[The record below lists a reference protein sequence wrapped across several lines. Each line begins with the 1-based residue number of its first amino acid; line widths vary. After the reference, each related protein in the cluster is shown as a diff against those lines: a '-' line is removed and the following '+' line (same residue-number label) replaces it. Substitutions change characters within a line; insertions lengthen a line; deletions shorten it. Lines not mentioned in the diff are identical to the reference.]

1 MRLDHLPEDASPV
14 SVSQAGLIRLNG
26 PARAI
31 ALDVLRVNSLQ
42 TGAYVS
48 HFRGRGMEFDESRPY
63 QPGDDP
69 RSIDWRVTA
78 RSTTAYTKLFREERE
93 RPVLV
98 VVDLRSN
105 MHFATRG
112 CFKSVNAS
120 RAAAL
125 IAWAAHH
132 RGDRLGGLIF
142 GDTTHREL
150 KPRLGRRAALRFVH
164 QLAEH
169 PDWTNRGVPEGSDP
183 FARAMSS
190 LRRVARPGSLVV
202 VISDFIG
209 FDRAAQS
216 YLSSVARHNEVL
228 AVFLNDPLERKLP
241 PPGRYRIVSPD
252 DELAIDTYAAAARRD
267 YEHEFEERSHVLEA
281 FCHRYGVHLMSMST
295 DDDRSRHYKRHLDA
309 GATDGSDPAC
319 IARFALAEAIGWWP
333 LARVGGCSSPSL
345 CSGLAGCYCA
355 HGASGSSTQHV
366 AMQFARWPR

>member
-1 MRLDHLPEDASPV
+1 MALLDHLHEDSSPV

-31 ALDVLRVNSLQ
+31 ALDVVRVNSLQ

-98 VVDLRSN
+98 VTDLRSN

-125 IAWAAHH
+125 ISWAAHH

-142 GDTTHREL
+142 GDTTHWEL
-150 KPRLGRRAALRFVH
+150 KPRLGRQAALRYVH
-164 QLAEH
+164 QLVSH
-169 PDWTNRGVPEGSDP
+169 PDWEHRVQDQGADAEAPLTQ
-183 FARAMSS
+183 AMSA

-202 VISDFIG
+202 ILSDFLG
-209 FDRAAQS
+209 FSRAAQS

-228 AVFLNDPLERKLP
+228 ALFLNDPLERQLP
-241 PPGRYRIVSPD
+241 PPGRYRLVSRD
-252 DELAIDTYAAAARRD
+252 SELAIDTFAKAARDD
-267 YEHEFEERSHVLEA
+267 YREAFDSRRLQLEA
-281 FCHRYGVHLMSMST
+281 FCQRYGVHLMPLST
-295 DDDRSRHYKRHLDA
+295 EDDPITALQTALGKRRH
-309 GATDGSDPAC
+309 
-319 IARFALAEAIGWWP
+319 
-333 LARVGGCSSPSL
+333 
-345 CSGLAGCYCA
+345 
-355 HGASGSSTQHV
+355 
-366 AMQFARWPR
+366 

>member
-1 MRLDHLPEDASPV
+1 MPRLDHIPDNASPV

-31 ALDVLRVNSLQ
+31 ALDVMRVNSLQ

-98 VVDLRSN
+98 MVDLRAS
-105 MHFATRG
+105 MHFATQG

-125 IAWAAHH
+125 LAWSAHH

-142 GDTTHREL
+142 GDTVHREL
-150 KPRLGRRAALRFVH
+150 KPKLGRQAALRFVH

-169 PDWTNRGVPEGSDP
+169 PDWNVRERPDGDDGEMQLTQ
-183 FARAMSS
+183 AMSS

-202 VISDFIG
+202 VLSDFQG
-209 FDRAAQS
+209 LSRPAQS

-228 AVFLNDPLERKLP
+228 ALFLNDPIERELP
-241 PPGRYRIVSPD
+241 PPGRYRLVAGD
-252 DELAIDTYAAAARRD
+252 DEMAIDTNTRAARED
-267 YEHEFEERSHVLEA
+267 YKNEFATRSHALEV
-281 FCHRYGVHLMSMST
+281 FCHRYGIHLMSLST
-295 DDDRSRHYKRHLDA
+295 EDDPVATLQTALGRRSR
-309 GATDGSDPAC
+309 
-319 IARFALAEAIGWWP
+319 
-333 LARVGGCSSPSL
+333 
-345 CSGLAGCYCA
+345 
-355 HGASGSSTQHV
+355 
-366 AMQFARWPR
+366 

>member
-1 MRLDHLPEDASPV
+1 MVRVEHIYEGASPV
-14 SVSQAGLIRLNG
+14 SVSQPGLIRLSG

-48 HFRGRGMEFDESRPY
+48 RFRGRGMEFDESRPY

-98 VVDLRSN
+98 AVDLRSN
-105 MHFATRG
+105 MHFATQG

-164 QLAEH
+164 ELAEH
-169 PDWTNRGVPEGSDP
+169 PDWQRGDGEPTGED
-183 FARAMSS
+183 ALTQAMSA

-202 VISDFIG
+202 VISDFTG
-209 FDRAAQS
+209 FTRAAQA

-228 AVFLNDPLERKLP
+228 AVFLNDPLERQLP
-241 PPGRYRIVSPD
+241 PPGRYRLVAPG
-252 DELAIDTYAAAARRD
+252 DEIAIDTYAAPARRD
-267 YEHEFEERSHVLEA
+267 YEHAFEDRLQALEG
-281 FCHRYGVHLMSMST
+281 FCQRYGVHLMPMST
-295 DDDRSRHYKRHLDA
+295 DDDPVA
-309 GATDGSDPAC
+309 
-319 IARFALAEAIGWWP
+319 ALQTALG
-333 LARVGGCSSPSL
+333 RRT
-345 CSGLAGCYCA
+345 
-355 HGASGSSTQHV
+355 H
-366 AMQFARWPR
+366 

>member
-1 MRLDHLPEDASPV
+1 MVRLDHIYEGASPV
-14 SVSQAGLIRLNG
+14 SVSQAGLIRLSG

-31 ALDVLRVNSLQ
+31 ALNVLRVNSLQ

-48 HFRGRGMEFDESRPY
+48 RFRGRGMEFDESRPY

-98 VVDLRSN
+98 AVDLRSN
-105 MHFATRG
+105 MHFATQG

-125 IAWAAHH
+125 LSWAAHH

-164 QLAEH
+164 ELVEH
-169 PDWTNRGVPEGSDP
+169 PDWQHRDVEPSGIDP
-183 FARAMSS
+183 LAQAMSA

-202 VISDFIG
+202 VVSDFMG
-209 FDRAAQS
+209 FSRAAQS

-228 AVFLNDPLERKLP
+228 AVFLNDPIERELP
-241 PPGRYRIVSPD
+241 PPGRYRLVSPD
-252 DELAIDTYAAAARRD
+252 DELAIDTYAAPARND
-267 YEHEFEERSHVLEA
+267 YEQAFEDRLQELET
-281 FCHRYGVHLMSMST
+281 FCQRYGVHLMPMST
-295 DDDRSRHYKRHLDA
+295 DDDPVSTLQ
-309 GATDGSDPAC
+309 T
-319 IARFALAEAIGWWP
+319 ALG
-333 LARVGGCSSPSL
+333 RRT
-345 CSGLAGCYCA
+345 
-355 HGASGSSTQHV
+355 H
-366 AMQFARWPR
+366 

>member
-1 MRLDHLPEDASPV
+1 MRLDHIHEDASPV

-31 ALDVLRVNSLQ
+31 ALNVLRVNSLQ

-216 YLSSVARHNEVL
+216 YLSSVAHHNEVL
-228 AVFLNDPLERKLP
+228 AVFMNDPLERKLP

-295 DDDRSRHYKRHLDA
+295 DDDPVSTLQTALGRRSH
-309 GATDGSDPAC
+309 
-319 IARFALAEAIGWWP
+319 
-333 LARVGGCSSPSL
+333 
-345 CSGLAGCYCA
+345 
-355 HGASGSSTQHV
+355 
-366 AMQFARWPR
+366 

>member
-1 MRLDHLPEDASPV
+1 MVWTPTASSNGYSTEWGFPDAPAYAARDGSLVMPLDHMPEDASPV

-31 ALDVLRVNSLQ
+31 ALDVLRIKSLQ

-98 VVDLRSN
+98 VVDLRAN

-125 IAWAAHH
+125 LSWSAHH
-132 RGDRLGGLIF
+132 RGDRLGGLVF
-142 GDTTHREL
+142 GDTVHREL
-150 KPRLGRRAALRFVH
+150 KPRLGRQAALRFVH
-164 QLAEH
+164 EIAEH
-169 PDWTNRGVPEGSDP
+169 PDWHTHTRDAGDDGE
-183 FARAMSS
+183 AQLTKAMAA

-202 VISDFIG
+202 ILSDFSG
-209 FDRAAQS
+209 MSRSAQS

-228 AVFLNDPLERKLP
+228 AVQISDPFESHLP
-241 PPGRYRIVSPD
+241 PPGRYRLVAEEE
-252 DELAIDTYAAAARRD
+252 ELAIDTYAGAARRD
-267 YEHEFEERSHVLEA
+267 YEQAFAERNEVFAA
-281 FCHRYGVHLMSMST
+281 FCLRYGIHVMPMST
-295 DDDRSRHYKRHLDA
+295 QDDPV
-309 GATDGSDPAC
+309 T
-319 IARFALAEAIGWWP
+319 ALQTALG
-333 LARVGGCSSPSL
+333 RRT
-345 CSGLAGCYCA
+345 
-355 HGASGSSTQHV
+355 H
-366 AMQFARWPR
+366 

>member
-1 MRLDHLPEDASPV
+1 MAQLDHMPEDASPV

-31 ALDVLRVNSLQ
+31 ALNVLRVSSLQ

-98 VVDLRSN
+98 VVDLRAN

-125 IAWAAHH
+125 LSWAAHH

-142 GDTTHREL
+142 GDTVHREL
-150 KPRLGRRAALRFVH
+150 KPRLGRQAALRFVH
-164 QLAEH
+164 QLADH
-169 PDWTNRGVPEGSDP
+169 PDWHTHVRDASDDGE
-183 FARAMSS
+183 AQLTKAMAA

-202 VISDFIG
+202 ILSDFVG
-209 FDRAAQS
+209 LSRAAQS
-216 YLSSVARHNEVL
+216 YLSGVARHNEVL
-228 AVFLNDPLERKLP
+228 AVQINDPFERKLP
-241 PPGRYRIVSPD
+241 PPGRYRLVAED
-252 DELAIDTYAAAARRD
+252 EELAIDTYANAARRD
-267 YEHEFEERSHVLEA
+267 YEQAYSERSKEFEK
-281 FCHRYGVHLMSMST
+281 FCLRYGIHVMPMST
-295 DDDRSRHYKRHLDA
+295 QDDPV
-309 GATDGSDPAC
+309 T
-319 IARFALAEAIGWWP
+319 ALQTALG
-333 LARVGGCSSPSL
+333 RRT
-345 CSGLAGCYCA
+345 
-355 HGASGSSTQHV
+355 H
-366 AMQFARWPR
+366 

>member
-1 MRLDHLPEDASPV
+1 VPRLDHIDKDASPV
-14 SVSQAGLIRLNG
+14 SVSQADLIRLNG

-31 ALDVLRVNSLQ
+31 ALDVLRANSLQ

-78 RSTTAYTKLFREERE
+78 RSTTAFTKLFREERE

-98 VVDLRSN
+98 VVDLRAN

-150 KPRLGRRAALRFVH
+150 KPRLGRLAALRYVH

-169 PDWTNRGVPEGSDP
+169 PDWRRGSGPAEEKSSDA
-183 FARAMSS
+183 FTQAMSS

-202 VISDFIG
+202 VISDFTG
-209 FDRAAQS
+209 FSRAAQAN
-216 YLSSVARHNEVL
+216 LSSVARHCEVL
-228 AVFLNDPLERKLP
+228 SVFVSDPLERKLP
-241 PPGRYRIVSPD
+241 PPGRYRIVSPT
-252 DELAIDTYAAAARRD
+252 DEIAIDTFANAARRD
-267 YEHEFEERSHVLEA
+267 YENEFSDRSLELEN
-281 FCHRYGVHLMSMST
+281 FCHRYGVHLMSLST
-295 DDDRSRHYKRHLDA
+295 DDDPI
-309 GATDGSDPAC
+309 ATLQT
-319 IARFALAEAIGWWP
+319 ALG
-333 LARVGGCSSPSL
+333 RR
-345 CSGLAGCYCA
+345 
-355 HGASGSSTQHV
+355 T
-366 AMQFARWPR
+366 R

>member
-1 MRLDHLPEDASPV
+1 MHLDHLPADASPV
-14 SVSQAGLIRLNG
+14 SVSQPALIRLYG

-98 VVDLRSN
+98 LVDLRSN

-142 GDTTHREL
+142 GDRVHREL
-150 KPRLGRRAALRFVH
+150 KPRLGRQAALRFVH
-164 QLAEH
+164 ALAEH
-169 PDWTNRGVPEGSDP
+169 PDWQQRARPADDGGEG
-183 FARAMSS
+183 ALAMALSS
-190 LRRVARPGSLVV
+190 LRRVTRPGSLVV
-202 VISDFIG
+202 LLSDFTG
-209 FDRAAQS
+209 QTRSAQS

-228 AVFLNDPLERKLP
+228 AISLSDPFERDLP
-241 PPGRYRIVSPD
+241 PPGRYRLVAGD
-252 DELAIDTYAAAARRD
+252 GEELAIDTHAHAVRRD
-267 YEHEFEERSHVLEA
+267 YHQAFEERRHEFEL
-281 FCHRYGVHLMSMST
+281 FCQRYGIHHLPMST
-295 DDDRSRHYKRHLDA
+295 EDDPISTLQ
-309 GATDGSDPAC
+309 T
-319 IARFALAEAIGWWP
+319 ALG
-333 LARVGGCSSPSL
+333 RRT
-345 CSGLAGCYCA
+345 
-355 HGASGSSTQHV
+355 H
-366 AMQFARWPR
+366 

>member
-1 MRLDHLPEDASPV
+1 MPRLDHIPDNASPV

-98 VVDLRSN
+98 MVDLRAN
-105 MHFATRG
+105 MHFATQG
-112 CFKSVNAS
+112 CFKSVNAC

-125 IAWAAHH
+125 LAWAAHH
-132 RGDRLGGLIF
+132 RGDRLGGLVF

-150 KPRLGRRAALRFVH
+150 KPKLGRQAALRFVH
-164 QLAEH
+164 QLADH
-169 PDWTNRGVPEGSDP
+169 PDWNSRERSDGDDGE
-183 FARAMSS
+183 FQLTQAMSA

-202 VISDFIG
+202 ILSDFQG
-209 FDRAAQS
+209 FNKAAKS
-216 YLSSVARHNEVL
+216 YLSSIARHNEVL
-228 AVFLNDPLERKLP
+228 ALFLNDPIERQLP
-241 PPGRYRIVSPD
+241 PPGRYRLVAGE
-252 DELAIDTYAAAARRD
+252 DEMAIDTFTKAARSD
-267 YEHEFEERSHVLEA
+267 YASAFEARSHELEV
-281 FCHRYGVHLMSMST
+281 FCHRYGVHLLPLST
-295 DDDRSRHYKRHLDA
+295 EDDPVAALQTALGRRSR
-309 GATDGSDPAC
+309 
-319 IARFALAEAIGWWP
+319 
-333 LARVGGCSSPSL
+333 
-345 CSGLAGCYCA
+345 
-355 HGASGSSTQHV
+355 
-366 AMQFARWPR
+366 

>member
-1 MRLDHLPEDASPV
+1 VPRLDHLYEDASPV

-31 ALDVLRVNSLQ
+31 ALNVLRVNSLQ

-125 IAWAAHH
+125 ISWAAHH

-169 PDWTNRGVPEGSDP
+169 PDWTNRGIPEGSDP
-183 FARAMSS
+183 FTRAMSS

-228 AVFLNDPLERKLP
+228 AVFMNDPLERKLP
-241 PPGRYRIVSPD
+241 PPGRYRIVSPN

-267 YEHEFEERSHVLEA
+267 YEHEFAERSHVLEA
-281 FCHRYGVHLMSMST
+281 FCHRYGVHLMPMST
-295 DDDRSRHYKRHLDA
+295 DDDPVSTLQTALGRRSH
-309 GATDGSDPAC
+309 
-319 IARFALAEAIGWWP
+319 
-333 LARVGGCSSPSL
+333 
-345 CSGLAGCYCA
+345 
-355 HGASGSSTQHV
+355 
-366 AMQFARWPR
+366 

>member
-1 MRLDHLPEDASPV
+1 MPRLDHIPETASPV
-14 SVSQAGLIRLNG
+14 SVSQAGLIRLSG
-26 PARAI
+26 AARGV

-93 RPVLV
+93 RPVLIV
-98 VVDLRSN
+98 IDLRSG

-120 RAAAL
+120 RAGAL
-125 IAWAAHH
+125 LAWSAHH

-150 KPRLGRRAALRFVH
+150 KPRLGRQAALRFIH
-164 QLAEH
+164 ELAGH
-169 PDWTNRGVPEGSDP
+169 PDWAPPTNGAVEEPLTH
-183 FARAMSS
+183 AMSA

-202 VISDFIG
+202 IVSDFSD
-209 FDRAAQS
+209 FTRKAQS

-228 AVFLNDPLERKLP
+228 AVFMNDPLERELP
-241 PPGRYRIVSPD
+241 PPGRYRLVASD
-252 DELAIDTYAAAARRD
+252 GELAIDTYSGAARRD
-267 YEHEFEERSHVLEA
+267 YEQAFEARLHELEA
-281 FCHRYGVHLMSMST
+281 FCQRYGVHLMPMST
-295 DDDRSRHYKRHLDA
+295 DDDPVS
-309 GATDGSDPAC
+309 
-319 IARFALAEAIGWWP
+319 ALQTALGR
-333 LARVGGCSSPSL
+333 RV
-345 CSGLAGCYCA
+345 
-355 HGASGSSTQHV
+355 
-366 AMQFARWPR
+366 PRK

>member
-1 MRLDHLPEDASPV
+1 MIRLDHIPENASPV
-14 SVSQAGLIRLNG
+14 SISQAGLIRLSG

-31 ALDVLRVNSLQ
+31 ALDVLRVRSLQ

-98 VVDLRSN
+98 VVDLRAG

-120 RAAAL
+120 RAGAL
-125 IAWAAHH
+125 RAWSAHH

-150 KPRLGRRAALRFVH
+150 KPRLGRQAALRFLH
-164 QLAEH
+164 ELAGH
-169 PDWTNRGVPEGSDP
+169 PDWAGTVGDRSQAAEPLTQ
-183 FARAMSS
+183 AMSA
-190 LRRVARPGSLVV
+190 LRRVARPGSLVI
-202 VISDFIG
+202 VISDFAG
-209 FDRAAQS
+209 FTLKAQS

-228 AVFLNDPLERKLP
+228 AIFMNDPLERELP
-241 PPGRYRIVSPD
+241 PPGRYRLVAGD
-252 DELAIDTYAAAARRD
+252 GELAIDTQSAAARRE
-267 YEHEFEERSHVLEA
+267 YEQAFTGRLHALEA
-281 FCHRYGVHLMSMST
+281 FCQRYGVHLMPLST
-295 DDDRSRHYKRHLDA
+295 EDDPVS
-309 GATDGSDPAC
+309 
-319 IARFALAEAIGWWP
+319 ALQTALGRRGHRA
-333 LARVGGCSSPSL
+333 
-345 CSGLAGCYCA
+345 
-355 HGASGSSTQHV
+355 
-366 AMQFARWPR
+366 

>member
-1 MRLDHLPEDASPV
+1 MRLDHIHEGASPV
-14 SVSQAGLIRLNG
+14 SISQPGLIRLAG

-48 HFRGRGMEFDESRPY
+48 RFRGRGMEFDESRPY

-98 VVDLRSN
+98 AVDLRSN
-105 MHFATRG
+105 MHFATQG

-125 IAWAAHH
+125 LSWAAHH

-164 QLAEH
+164 ELVEH
-169 PDWTNRGVPEGSDP
+169 PDWTRSDP
-183 FARAMSS
+183 EAANPEALTQAMSA
-190 LRRVARPGSLVV
+190 LRRVTRPGSLVV
-202 VISDFIG
+202 VISDFVG
-209 FDRAAQS
+209 FSRAAQS

-228 AVFLNDPLERKLP
+228 AVFLNDPLERELP
-241 PPGRYRIVSPD
+241 PPGRYRLVSPD
-252 DELAIDTYAAAARRD
+252 DELAIDTYAAPARRD
-267 YEHEFEERSHVLEA
+267 YEHAFEERLHELEM
-281 FCHRYGVHLMSMST
+281 FCQRYGVHLMPLST
-295 DDDRSRHYKRHLDA
+295 DDDPVS
-309 GATDGSDPAC
+309 
-319 IARFALAEAIGWWP
+319 ALQTALG
-333 LARVGGCSSPSL
+333 RRT
-345 CSGLAGCYCA
+345 
-355 HGASGSSTQHV
+355 H
-366 AMQFARWPR
+366 

>member
-1 MRLDHLPEDASPV
+1 MALLDHLYENASPV

-31 ALDVLRVNSLQ
+31 ALDVLRVSSLQ

-98 VVDLRSN
+98 VLDLRAN

-125 IAWAAHH
+125 LSWAAHH

-142 GDTTHREL
+142 GDSTHREL
-150 KPRLGRRAALRFVH
+150 KPRLGRQAALRYVH
-164 QLAEH
+164 ELVAH
-169 PDWTNRGVPEGSDP
+169 PDWENKDRSPGADDEAPL
-183 FARAMSS
+183 AQAMSA

-202 VISDFIG
+202 ILSDFLG
-209 FDRAAQS
+209 FSRAAQS

-228 AVFLNDPLERKLP
+228 AVFLNDPIERQLP
-241 PPGRYRIVSPD
+241 PPGHYRLVSRD
-252 DELAIDTYAAAARRD
+252 DELAIDTFAKAARRD
-267 YEHEFEERSHVLEA
+267 YENAFQSRSQQLEA
-281 FCHRYGVHLMSMST
+281 FCQRYGIHLMPLST
-295 DDDRSRHYKRHLDA
+295 EDDPVTALQTALGKRTH
-309 GATDGSDPAC
+309 
-319 IARFALAEAIGWWP
+319 
-333 LARVGGCSSPSL
+333 
-345 CSGLAGCYCA
+345 
-355 HGASGSSTQHV
+355 
-366 AMQFARWPR
+366 

>member
-1 MRLDHLPEDASPV
+1 MPKLDHIPEDASPV

-31 ALDVLRVNSLQ
+31 ALNVLRVNSLQ

-98 VVDLRSN
+98 CVDLRSN

-125 IAWAAHH
+125 LAWAAHH
-132 RGDRLGGLIF
+132 RGDRIGGLIF

-169 PDWTNRGVPEGSDP
+169 ADWTNRGVADNVEP
-183 FARAMSS
+183 FTQAMSA

-209 FDRAAQS
+209 FSRAAQS

-228 AVFLNDPLERKLP
+228 AVFMNDPLERKLP

-252 DELAIDTYAAAARRD
+252 NEMLIDTYAAAARRD
-267 YEHEFEERSHVLEA
+267 YENEFAERSHDLEK
-281 FCHRYGVHLMSMST
+281 FCHRYGVHLMPMAT
-295 DDDRSRHYKRHLDA
+295 DDDPV
-309 GATDGSDPAC
+309 ATLQT
-319 IARFALAEAIGWWP
+319 ALG
-333 LARVGGCSSPSL
+333 RRT
-345 CSGLAGCYCA
+345 
-355 HGASGSSTQHV
+355 H
-366 AMQFARWPR
+366 

>member
-1 MRLDHLPEDASPV
+1 MHLDHMPEDASPV

-26 PARAI
+26 PARGI
-31 ALDVLRVNSLQ
+31 ALNVLRVNSLQ

-98 VVDLRSN
+98 VVDLRAS

-112 CFKSVNAS
+112 CFKSVNAA

-125 IAWAAHH
+125 LSWAAHH

-142 GDTTHREL
+142 GDTVHREL
-150 KPRLGRRAALRFVH
+150 RPRLGRQAALRFVH
-164 QLAEH
+164 QLADH
-169 PDWTNRGVPEGSDP
+169 PDWNSHERDANDDGEAQLTK
-183 FARAMSS
+183 AMSA

-202 VISDFIG
+202 VLSDFIG
-209 FDRAAQS
+209 MSRAAQS

-228 AVFLNDPLERKLP
+228 AVQINDPFEKKLP
-241 PPGRYRIVSPD
+241 PPGRYRLVAEEE
-252 DELAIDTYAAAARRD
+252 ELAIDTYANAARRD
-267 YEHEFEERSHVLEA
+267 YEEAYAERSHEFEV
-281 FCHRYGVHLMSMST
+281 FCHRYGIHMMPMST
-295 DDDRSRHYKRHLDA
+295 QDDPV
-309 GATDGSDPAC
+309 T
-319 IARFALAEAIGWWP
+319 ALQTALG
-333 LARVGGCSSPSL
+333 RRT
-345 CSGLAGCYCA
+345 
-355 HGASGSSTQHV
+355 H
-366 AMQFARWPR
+366 

>member
-1 MRLDHLPEDASPV
+1 MALLDHMAEDASPV

-31 ALDVLRVNSLQ
+31 ALDALHVNSLQ

-98 VVDLRSN
+98 VADLRAN

-120 RAAAL
+120 HAAAL
-125 IAWAAHH
+125 LSWAAHH

-164 QLAEH
+164 ELVNH
-169 PDWTNRGVPEGSDP
+169 PDWENRERAPDTDPEE
-183 FARAMSS
+183 ALTRAMSA

-202 VISDFIG
+202 ILSDFLG
-209 FDRAAQS
+209 FSRAAQS
-216 YLSSVARHNEVL
+216 YLSGVARHNEVL
-228 AVFLNDPLERKLP
+228 AVFINDPLERKLP
-241 PPGRYRIVSPD
+241 PPGRYRLVSGD
-252 DELAIDTYAAAARRD
+252 DELAIDTVAKSARRD
-267 YEHEFEERSHVLEA
+267 YRHAFAQRSEELEA

-295 DDDRSRHYKRHLDA
+295 EDDPVK
-309 GATDGSDPAC
+309 
-319 IARFALAEAIGWWP
+319 ALQNALG
-333 LARVGGCSSPSL
+333 RRT
-345 CSGLAGCYCA
+345 
-355 HGASGSSTQHV
+355 H
-366 AMQFARWPR
+366 

>member
-1 MRLDHLPEDASPV
+1 MARLDHIPEDASPV
-14 SVSQAGLIRLNG
+14 SVSQAGLIRLNA

-78 RSTTAYTKLFREERE
+78 RSTEAYTKLFREERE

-98 VVDLRSN
+98 VADLRSN

-112 CFKSVNAS
+112 SFKSVNGS

-125 IAWAAHH
+125 LAWAAHH

-164 QLAEH
+164 ELVEH
-169 PDWTNRGVPEGSDP
+169 PDWQTRERTEDYD
-183 FARAMSS
+183 ALTHAMSA

-202 VISDFIG
+202 VISDFHG

-216 YLSSVARHNEVL
+216 YLSAVARHNEVL
-228 AVFLNDPLERKLP
+228 AVFMNDPIERELP
-241 PPGRYRIVSPD
+241 PPGRYRLVSGD
-252 DELAIDTYAAAARRD
+252 DEMAIDTFASAARRD
-267 YEHEFEERSHVLEA
+267 YAKEYTDRLEELEH
-281 FCHRYGVHLMSMST
+281 FCHRYGVHLMPMST
-295 DDDRSRHYKRHLDA
+295 NDDPVSTLQA
-309 GATDGSDPAC
+309 
-319 IARFALAEAIGWWP
+319 ALG
-333 LARVGGCSSPSL
+333 RRT
-345 CSGLAGCYCA
+345 
-355 HGASGSSTQHV
+355 H
-366 AMQFARWPR
+366 

>member
-1 MRLDHLPEDASPV
+1 MPRLDHIPEDASPV

-48 HFRGRGMEFDESRPY
+48 HFKGRGMEFDESRPY

-98 VVDLRSN
+98 MVDLRAS
-105 MHFATRG
+105 MHFATQG

-125 IAWAAHH
+125 LSWSAHH

-150 KPRLGRRAALRFVH
+150 KPKLGRQAALRFVH
-164 QLAEH
+164 HLAEH
-169 PDWTNRGVPEGSDP
+169 PDWNTQERLDGDDGE
-183 FARAMSS
+183 AQLTQAMSA

-202 VISDFIG
+202 ILSDFQG
-209 FDRAAQS
+209 FSRTAQS

-228 AVFLNDPLERKLP
+228 ALFLNDPIERELP
-241 PPGRYRIVSPD
+241 PPGRYRLVAGD
-252 DELAIDTYAAAARRD
+252 DEMAIDTYTKVARDD
-267 YEHEFEERSHVLEA
+267 YASAFAERFHQLEV
-281 FCHRYGVHLMSMST
+281 FCHRYGVHLLPLST
-295 DDDRSRHYKRHLDA
+295 EDDPVATLQTALGRRSR
-309 GATDGSDPAC
+309 
-319 IARFALAEAIGWWP
+319 
-333 LARVGGCSSPSL
+333 
-345 CSGLAGCYCA
+345 
-355 HGASGSSTQHV
+355 
-366 AMQFARWPR
+366 